1 MEFSFKNLYKYLK
14 DYDIIEAYVG
24 LLKNNIIDI
33 SEEKIIKL
41 LSIAALLIEREELEY
56 QKLAYYIILKY
67 SILTEDYTPL
77 YDISYKL
84 FNIPVIELLDKIN
97 NCRFVKHMSH
107 FLDTTNVE
115 IPIMLLLN
123 FHFLYILHIYR
134 LD

>member
-97 NCRFVKHMSH
+97 NITNKESIIENLYDIVKES
-107 FLDTTNVE
+107 FKEN
-115 IPIMLLLN
+115 N
-123 FHFLYILHIYR
+123 IYYTAKQKN
-134 LD
+134 